1 MIAISDLPVSR
12 ALDIR
17 AMGSLRGGLGSG
29 LWTLGAFQPYSEPV
43 VSQMPGGINFFSITN
58 NTTYIG
64 QVVNNYTVFDVDNSG
79 DGANVTALLIGNSQ
93 GG

>member
-17 AMGSLRGGLGSG
+17 AMLSLRGGLGNG
-29 LWTLGAFQPYSEPV
+29 LWTVGAFRPYTAPIASPV
-43 VSQMPGGINFFSITN
+43 PVTNFYAITN

-64 QVVNNYTVFDVDNSG
+64 QVVNNFTVFDVSNSG